1 MATVVDKIQDLEY
14 NELVTLGVI
23 EQNADLLEIFKS
35 EVKMPINLLYKF
47 QKDGNLNDETKKV
60 LSEFF
65 EKLILTKQSFINQY
79 MKLAG
84 IEPSEVKQT
93 VAEEIKLRADVLP
106 VAEPIKINIEE
117 IVSEGGLEKGEL
129 SVILAPIGAGK
140 TPKPAVKVVKEKE
153 IPRRYGKQEI
163 EKAILAQGF
172 KATPKQ
178 RAGLKL
184 NNLKNLNQVLVNKFI
199 KDTFT
204 ENQVLTDEDYIK
216 IEASITM
223 FERSLDAIL
232 KKK

>member
-23 EQNADLLEIFKS
+23 EQNDDLLDVFKS
-35 EVKMPINLLYKF
+35 EVKMPINLLYKL
-47 QKDGNLNDETKKV
+47 QKDGTLNNETKKV
-60 LSEFF
+60 LLEFF

-93 VAEEIKLRADVLP
+93 VAEEIKLRAEVLP
-106 VAEPIKINIEE
+106 IAEPNKVVTLPADKYKNPSSVLTKVEE
-117 IVSEGGLEKGEL
+117 TPEK
-129 SVILAPIGAGK
+129 
-140 TPKPAVKVVKEKE
+140 PKPKVVKEKE

-163 EKAILAQGF
+163 EKAIIAQGF

-199 KDTFT
+199 KDTFN
-204 ENQVLTDEDYIK
+204 ENQILTDEDYIK
-216 IEASITM
+216 IEASIIM

>member
-1 MATVVDKIQDLEY
+1 MATIVDKIQDLEY

-35 EVKMPINLLYKF
+35 EINMPFNLLYKF
-47 QKDGNLNDETKKV
+47 QKDGKLNDVTKK
-60 LSEFF
+60 LLTDIF

-79 MKLAG
+79 LKLAG
-84 IEPSEVKQT
+84 LEPSDVKS
-93 VAEEIKLRADVLP
+93 VVVEEIKLREDVLP
-106 VAEPIKINIEE
+106 IAEPAPAKGVPTNI
-117 IVSEGGLEKGEL
+117 LEK
-129 SVILAPIGAGK
+129 VITTAKEQGYK
-140 TPKPAVKVVKEKE
+140 VKVVKEKDL
-153 IPRRYGKQEI
+153 PRRYGKQQI
-163 EKAILAQGF
+163 EKDIVAQGH

-184 NNLKNLNQVLVNKFI
+184 NNLKNLNVVLINKFI
-199 KDTFT
+199 KDYHN
-204 ENQVLTDEDYIK
+204 EAQVLTDEDYSK